1 MASLATSLVYDM
13 ELNKANTESAAT
25 PCGKHRPE
33 PPLKAKVMAERRAV
47 LACFLVTSQ

>member
-13 ELNKANTESAAT
+13 GLNKANTVPAT
-25 PCGKHRPE
+25 PCGPE
-33 PPLKAKVMAERRAV
+33 PQKTKVMAEQRAV